1 MGDDLAPSLFTFMF
15 SVPRRRNDSGSGV
28 KRSTVLGDILEKSNV
43 YTCGKDAPCSLT
55 PTLELALLHRVA
67 ENHFDN
73 DQ

>member
-1 MGDDLAPSLFTFMF
+1 M
-15 SVPRRRNDSGSGV
+15 
-28 KRSTVLGDILEKSNV
+28 LGDILEKSNV